1 MTSCLVGQFSAFC
14 SINILAETHH
24 VDPSRLVHRAHG
36 HEGGQADGGAV
47 ERHAPAGGKE
57 RG

>member
-1 MTSCLVGQFSAFC
+1 MISCLVRQLSAFC

-24 VDPSRLVHRAHG
+24 VDASRLVHGAHG
-36 HEGGQADGGAV
+36 HEGGQADGGAM
-47 ERHAPAGGKE
+47 EGHAPAGGRE